1 MALRVKILRGDSSRI
16 STDITPF
23 HDGWWYYCTNSGEV
37 YIDSEIDGKQMRTC
51 INPKGVAAKQNVD
64 DAGKVLGIDG
74 NGDVIPVSALRW
86 GDLNGANQG
95 GD

>member
-1 MALRVKILRGDSSRI
+1 MALRIKILKGDSSRI

-23 HDGWWYYCTNSGEV
+23 HDGWWYYCTNNGEV
-37 YIDSEIDGKQMRTC
+37 YIDSEADGKQTRTC
-51 INPKGVAAKQNVD
+51 NNPKSVAAKQD
-64 DAGKVLGIDG
+64 IADAGKLLGIDEK
-74 NGDVIPVSALRW
+74 GDVVPVPAIRW